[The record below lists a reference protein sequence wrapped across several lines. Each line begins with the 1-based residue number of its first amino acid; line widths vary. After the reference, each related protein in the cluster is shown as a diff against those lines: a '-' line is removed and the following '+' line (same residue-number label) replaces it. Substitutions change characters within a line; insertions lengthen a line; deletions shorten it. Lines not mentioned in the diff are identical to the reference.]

1 MNAPPLSTLAA
12 RFVEKLHPARRILHA
27 FPSFYMRRL
36 FAAPVLPKLCGGM
49 VFLSPAVRYNK
60 SVPE

>member
-12 RFVEKLHPARRILHA
+12 RFVEKLHPAQRILHV
-27 FPSFYMRRL
+27 FPAFYMGCGS
-36 FAAPVLPKLCGGM
+36 AAPVLPKLCGGM